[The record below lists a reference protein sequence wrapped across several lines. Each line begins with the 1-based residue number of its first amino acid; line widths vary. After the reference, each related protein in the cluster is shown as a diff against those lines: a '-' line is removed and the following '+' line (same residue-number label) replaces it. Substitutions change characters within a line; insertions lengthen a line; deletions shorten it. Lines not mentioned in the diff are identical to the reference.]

1 MWIAIG
7 IAIGIVIVALLV
19 FLFFLRFNNF
29 VLIARNLTY
38 IHEILRNE
46 YKERFPDEDILLI
59 TCGVIDTRSYNFPLE
74 DMKLALR
81 RSKEGE
87 CFLEESLN
95 QLRPRNFFSLLC
107 TRDLFLNFVLELEL
121 MRFLKDSSLR
131 RENIL
136 TSIVSSK
143 EKIEKT
149 IDRAKRS
156 YARGKRP
163 LLWRRAISNFM
174 TSFTLEEIRDQ
185 IGIIRPTPEQ
195 QLDLLFQALI
205 KRKHWKD
212 IDPEIIQNIFNNA
225 KGDVDAIK
233 RFIFISEIHNSV
245 GNNFVK
251 IASDVSKTDVSDVIS
266 MFAVTLY
273 RLGSDLIK
281 ALPFAKTEDEVSSLS
296 TRAEMAFTSS
306 LLCNPFD
313 LESYF
318 GLALLFSET
327 DKDVA
332 LEWCAK
338 YKEAEGKLL
347 NTPDEELNI
356 SQLNRKKLLDPE
368 EHHKTLIEI
377 SEKSKYLHFD
387 ETEVDGIP
395 SIREMI
401 AELEAEL
408 MQRA

>member
-1 MWIAIG
+1 MWIA
-7 IAIGIVIVALLV
+7 IVIVALLV

-38 IHEILRNE
+38 IHEILRND
-46 YKERFPDEDILLI
+46 YKERFPDEDTLLI
-59 TCGVIDTRSYNFPLE
+59 TCGVIDTRAYNFSLE

-81 RSKEGE
+81 RAKEGE

-95 QLRPRNFFSLLC
+95 HPRPRNYFSLVC
-107 TRDLFLNFVLELEL
+107 TQDLFLNFVLELEL
-121 MRFLKDSSLR
+121 MRFLNDSSLR

-143 EKIEKT
+143 EKIKKT
-149 IDRAKRS
+149 IDHAKRS
-156 YARGKRP
+156 YARRKRP
-163 LLWRRAISNFM
+163 LLWCRAVSNFM
-174 TSFTLEEIRDQ
+174 ISFALEEVRDQ
-185 IGIIRPTPEQ
+185 IGIIRPTLEK
-195 QLDLLFQALI
+195 QLDLLFQVLI

-212 IDPEIIQNIFNNA
+212 IAPEIIQNIFNNA
-225 KGDVDAIK
+225 KGDVEAIK
-233 RFIFISEIHNSV
+233 RFISISEIHNSV

-251 IASDVSKTDVSDVIS
+251 IASDVSNTDVSDVIS

-273 RLGSDLIK
+273 RLGSDLVK
-281 ALPFAKTEDEVSSLS
+281 ALPFAKTEDEVSSLAI
-296 TRAEMAFTSS
+296 RAEMAFTSS

-338 YKEAEGKLL
+338 YKEVEGKLI

-356 SQLNRKKLLDPE
+356 SQLNRKRELLDPE
-368 EHHKTLIEI
+368 EYHKTLREI
-377 SEKSKYLHFD
+377 SEKSKYLHLD
-387 ETEVDGIP
+387 ETEIDNMP
-395 SIREMI
+395 STKDMI
-401 AELEAEL
+401 KELEASL
-408 MQRA
+408 LQKV